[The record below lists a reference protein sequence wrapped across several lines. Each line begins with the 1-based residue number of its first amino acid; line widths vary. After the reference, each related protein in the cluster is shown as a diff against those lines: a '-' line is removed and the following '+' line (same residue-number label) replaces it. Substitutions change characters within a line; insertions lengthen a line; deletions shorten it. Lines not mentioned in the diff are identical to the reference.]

1 MRGRRAGRF
10 LLARACFSGLC
21 VGLSIG
27 PTGVMAPGS
36 SRPEEDRTPPRGGSS
51 HPLHC
56 NFRLYRNQIPAYGPS
71 VLPGVAGPAVVL
83 LQDVFGSSGAGVKAA
98 RFLRAEGCL
107 DAGSR
112 TARYCTVQDDGS
124 PHRAAH
130 RRARGTREPRIC
142 ALQFGAINLRRLGPG
157 GPAEMAP
164 SIGATNIAVLPVSAA
179 LVAAFHRSAHTALAA
194 APQWH
199 GPQLSEPV
207 AGDVR
212 HDPADHP
219 VSACSYASGL
229 ASSARRPNRR
239 RTAVWRNWSNSVYMQ
254 PAVVPD
260 PRSVF
265 RHP

>member
-1 MRGRRAGRF
+1 VRGRRAGRF

-112 TARYCTVQDDGS
+112 TARYSRCRTTAPPTVQPIAAPVEHGS
-124 PHRAAH
+124 LEFVR
-130 RRARGTREPRIC
+130 
-142 ALQFGAINLRRLGPG
+142 FSS
-157 GPAEMAP
+157 AP
-164 SIGATNIAVLPVSAA
+164 STCGALAPVALPKWP
-179 LVAAFHRSAHTALAA
+179 HRSAPPTMCSPERTSLR
-194 APQWH
+194 QKCSH
-199 GPQLSEPV
+199 G
-207 AGDVR
+207 
-212 HDPADHP
+212 
-219 VSACSYASGL
+219 
-229 ASSARRPNRR
+229 
-239 RTAVWRNWSNSVYMQ
+239 AVWPHITFCSSFIWK
-254 PAVVPD
+254 AAG
-260 PRSVF
+260 
-265 RHP
+265 